1 LKLFNLSK
9 RAKIFLFII
18 FLAVFAFINYNYI
31 YLPRNARIEELDR
44 QISNLQNR
52 IAEGRRIA
60 ARLGDLKK
68 EYQEL
73 TQKMEF
79 MEVLLPKEKDI
90 PDFLVLLQETM
101 DEFNID
107 FTNFSPQNIVQEKD
121 AIYARLPINM
131 TFTANYFETIKFLD
145 RLENF
150 PRIVDIRDLKL
161 NPTGDNA
168 ENVNVSM
175 TMFTY
180 VLMKG
185 N

>member
-1 LKLFNLSK
+1 MKLSNLSK
-9 RAKIFLFII
+9 RAKIII
-18 FLAVFAFINYNYI
+18 FFIFLLAFTYINYAYI

-44 QISNLQNR
+44 KITSLQNR
-52 IAEGRRIA
+52 IVEGRRIA
-60 ARLGDLKK
+60 ARLEDLKK

-73 TQKMEF
+73 TEKMEF
-79 MEVLLPKEKDI
+79 MEVLLPKEKEI
-90 PDFLVLLQETM
+90 PEFLVILQETM

-107 FTNFSPQNIVQEKD
+107 FSNFSPQSIVQERD

-131 TFTANYFETIKFLD
+131 TFTANYFETIRFLD

-150 PRIVDIRDLKL
+150 PRIVDVRDLKL
-161 NPTGDNA
+161 NPTGDNT
-168 ENVNVSM
+168 ENVNVTM